1 VTATQKGQQQFAHC
15 CATWMRGHGACETY
29 QVAKKL
35 KRVKKL
41 VDAYKVDKDK
51 ILLKDKEACIIS
63 TVND

>member
-1 VTATQKGQQQFAHC
+1 
-15 CATWMRGHGACETY
+15 MRGHGACETY